1 MQACNTSQSPEQTR
15 LPRRGHSG
23 GVRRV
28 PVTQFN
34 SGRKRFVR
42 IRVNDEEHATLTRL
56 GKSEGGVSALV
67 RRHLLGQG
75 VTDARREALRELAR
89 LARGFNSIA
98 IGTQRFD
105 PARAVE
111 VIAWLVIMERELNG
125 AIQRLST
132 KRPVC

>member
-1 MQACNTSQSPEQTR
+1 METVNTPQFVNQTR

-23 GVRRV
+23 GGRRV
-28 PVTQFN
+28 PVTHFN
-34 SGRKRFVR
+34 SGRKKVVR
-42 IRVNDEEHATLTRL
+42 TRVTDEEHATLTRL

-75 VTDARREALRELAR
+75 LTDARREALRELAR

-111 VIAWLVIMERELNG
+111 VIAWLVIVERELNG
-125 AIQRLST
+125 AIS
-132 KRPVC
+132 PC